1 MFKYKPEWQGPL
13 SGPSFEKQ
21 TEDFLNGIESRVDE
35 IDTRQTPSDATPM
48 PPGVGNAGTSGEYS
62 RGDHSHPMQ
71 STVSGNA
78 GTATKLETPR
88 TIILTGD
95 ASGSGG
101 FDGSADCSIPVSI
114 QDATESSSGFMSAAD
129 KKTLDLLEDGT
140 AVLYF
145 NPQSS
150 TLSSDQANLIAGEC
164 NVIKTGGKIVMID
177 VGGTNRTA
185 SIKQYLEGIG
195 VSKVDYL
202 VITHYHP
209 DHCGN
214 IANGN
219 LLALDWSDCVVY
231 LPSVGSSLSSEYT
244 AAQNVKANCIS
255 FANAYCE
262 SIVYPSEGD
271 TLAIDKALFTF
282 LNCGAT
288 ADAEIEAIQQ
298 AAQTAGISTQT
309 YPLND
314 YSIVTKL
321 EVGDAKALYT
331 GDIQYAAEK
340 RLCDNGLV
348 GPVDLLKFPH
358 HGDNSRRNLAYYIPF
373 SDTVRARYVVVQE
386 GSQND
391 QDRLRLE
398 ELNWGTDSVILFPKL
413 LPTVFTAYNSC
424 IALASTDH
432 VAKKVEHIVCDSG
445 VNIIGEGSDLNDF
458 VEVGT
463 YTIMS
468 GEEARTMLHTPYSDG
483 AGAIGNSK
491 LIVLHGSTD
500 QFVTQ
505 VLISGQDVFTR
516 YGTLSGSIW
525 SFGTWARMVK
535 SIGNEIINGTKTFTS
550 EIDIS
555 QTHGTFLRV
564 KNSNIDRTTPPSSGS
579 INIYLPI
586 QDKNGKNL
594 SAYQT
599 LVYSSG
605 EIRCEY
611 FVWKDTAA
619 DASARMGVAYPASG
633 NPYGY
638 CPSTPTTGSGTDI
651 VTRDYLEARL
661 AQL

>member
-1 MFKYKPEWQGPL
+1 MPFKYQPPWQGPL
-13 SGPSFEKQ
+13 SGRSFERQ

-35 IDTRQTPSDATPM
+35 IDTRQTPSDAVPM
-48 PPGVGNAGTSGEYS
+48 PPGIGSAGTSEEYS

-71 STVSGNA
+71 STISGNA

-88 TIILTGD
+88 TISLTGD

-129 KKTLDLLEDGT
+129 KQSLELLEDGA

-150 TLSSDQANLIAGEC
+150 TLSDQGNLIAGEC

-195 VSKVDYL
+195 VSKVDFL
-202 VITHYHP
+202 VITHYHA

-214 IANGN
+214 IANGT
-219 LLALDWSDCVVY
+219 LLDLDWSDCVVY
-231 LPSVGSSLSSEYT
+231 LPSVGSPLSSEYA
-244 AAQNVKANCIS
+244 AAQSAKAQCVS
-255 FANAYCE
+255 FATTYCE

-271 TLAIDKALFTF
+271 TLVIDKARFTF

-331 GDIQYAAEK
+331 GDIQYASEK

-445 VNIIGEGSDLNDF
+445 VNILGEGSDLNDF

-468 GEEARTMLHTPYSDG
+468 NAEAQTMLHTPMSDN
-483 AGAIGNSK
+483 AGTIYNSK
-491 LIVLHGSTD
+491 LVVMHGATSNA
-500 QFVTQ
+500 VTQ
-505 VLISGQDVFTR
+505 IIFSQNTVFIRDASFSGGVYNFTSWSRFVRSNGNETISG
-516 YGTLSGSIW
+516 
-525 SFGTWARMVK
+525 
-535 SIGNEIINGTKTFTS
+535 TKKFTS
-550 EIDIS
+550 EI
-555 QTHGTFLRV
+555 QVEHTAGTYFRV
-564 KNSNIDRTTPPSSGS
+564 YNTNWDRSTPPSTGS
-579 INIYLPI
+579 RNTWLPMI
-586 QDKNGKNL
+586 DKNNDTI
-594 SAYQT
+594 SSTQT
-599 LVYSSG
+599 IQFASG
-605 EIRCEY
+605 ETRCEFLLY
-611 FVWKDTAA
+611 DANNNAISIGVKYTSGGTAA
-619 DASARMGVAYPASG
+619 
-633 NPYGY
+633 GY
-638 CPSTPTTGSGTDI
+638 CPSTPATGSGNDI